1 MNTIRKI
8 FLFLIV
14 LGFGGLI
21 LLNAGIWTARTTI
34 LDRDV
39 TKSWLNQSK
48 VYDNFVNEL
57 ANLVKKD
64 QENRGGEVA
73 DGNVDIEALTRAAKE
88 AFPPETLQKNVEAI
102 LDGTYDWLEQKTSV
116 LVVDL
121 DLTQEKEVFIDSLG
135 NEGLSRITNLP
146 TCQNN
151 EAIENFDPFSGS
163 CLPSGVNASTLMED
177 FKSEIANSDSVLP
190 DTTLSSSDITI
201 DYKGEKKPIDVA
213 LSDAPVWY
221 GLLTLS
227 PLVLLALIVVDSAL
241 IVLLSKPKRNGLK
254 ILGWFFGIVGGLI
267 VIFGG
272 ANIML
277 RGTLVKNALENASEK
292 GIAENILLPLIRE
305 VSFSIGKWNLIIG
318 GAYIVVAVIFSVF
331 YITKNR
337 KDSDVI
343 DTEKKEPDH
352 QTPLEEKQAANPKP
366 IPKVQ

>member
-1 MNTIRKI
+1 MNTLRKI
-8 FLFLIV
+8 FLSLIV
-14 LGFGGLI
+14 LSFGGLI
-21 LLNAGIWTARTTI
+21 LLNAGIWTARMTI

-64 QENRGGEVA
+64 QENRGGEVT

-88 AFPPETLQKNVEAI
+88 AFPPETLQENVEAI

-116 LVVDL
+116 LVVEL

-146 TCQNN
+146 TCQDN
-151 EAIENFDPFSGS
+151 EAAENFDPFSAS
-163 CLPSGVNASTLMED
+163 CLPSGANASTLMED

-190 DTTLSSSDITI
+190 DTTLNSSDITI
-201 DYKGEKKPIDVA
+201 DYKGDKKTLDAAFI
-213 LSDAPVWY
+213 DAPIWY
-221 GLLTLS
+221 SLLTLS
-227 PLVLLALIVVDSAL
+227 PLVLSALIIIDSAL
-241 IVLLSKPKRNGLK
+241 IVLLSRPKRNGLK

-272 ANIML
+272 ANIIL

-292 GIAENILLPLIRE
+292 GIAENILLPIIRE
-305 VSFSIGKWNLIIG
+305 ISFSIGKWNLIIG
-318 GAYIVVAVIFSVF
+318 GVYFGIAAICVTAYLAQKKKYPETVAPIVEDRSITEPNMKVA
-331 YITKNR
+331 K
-337 KDSDVI
+337 
-343 DTEKKEPDH
+343 
-352 QTPLEEKQAANPKP
+352 EEKPTPK
-366 IPKVQ
+366 IQ